1 MAPSIVF
8 ASDRP
13 SVILMPMKLIK
24 TLTAL
29 IPIAV
34 LAACSNP
41 ADKVPAAAVSS
52 STNAPADTKPAT
64 NANAVNPPAAVE
76 KFYAFGPDSGTIEF
90 IGSKVTG
97 SHNGGFKNFAGDFK
111 VVDGKLV
118 GAGSK
123 IVIDTTS
130 IWTDNDRLT
139 GHLKTPDFFDV
150 ARFPTATFVTT
161 SVGDAGAQSTV
172 TGNLTLHGVTKQIS
186 FPARIQVSE
195 VGVNVVAEFS
205 IIRTDFDIKY
215 EGKANDL
222 IRKEVVLKLKIVAAP
237 GRANFD
243 AIEKAAPPAKA
254 ASNQTRRGQIGA

>member
-1 MAPSIVF
+1 MKLTKTLLAIIPF
-8 ASDRP
+8 
-13 SVILMPMKLIK
+13 VIL
-24 TLTAL
+24 AG
-29 IPIAV
+29 
-34 LAACSNP
+34 CSNP

-52 STNAPADTKPAT
+52 STNAPADTKTET
-64 NANAVNPPAAVE
+64 NVNAVKPAAAVE

-97 SHNGGFKNFAGDFK
+97 SHSGGFKNFAGEFK
-111 VVDGKLV
+111 VVDGKL
-118 GAGSK
+118 AGTGHK
-123 IVIDTTS
+123 IVIDTAS
-130 IWTDNDRLT
+130 LWSDNDRLT

-161 SVGDAGAQSTV
+161 SVAEAGAQSTV

-186 FPARIQVSE
+186 FPAKIQVSE

-243 AIEKAAPPAKA
+243 AIEKAAKPANA
-254 ASNQTRRGQIGA
+254 ASNQRPSRQSGG